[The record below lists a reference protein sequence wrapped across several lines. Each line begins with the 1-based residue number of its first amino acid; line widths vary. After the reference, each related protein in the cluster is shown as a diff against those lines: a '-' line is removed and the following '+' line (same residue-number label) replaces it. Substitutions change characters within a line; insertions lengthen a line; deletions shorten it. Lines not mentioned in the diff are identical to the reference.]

1 MKGFYF
7 AKKTEMIITFS
18 NKKGGVG
25 KSSLCVS
32 LANYW
37 ANQGRSVCIFDADE
51 QATLLRARN
60 KDMRAFP
67 ECQPLFEIRPFIIK
81 EEFDRLGLLLENFK
95 KEEQRHYLFDL
106 PGGSGAENLGIV
118 TFSDYVIVPF
128 QYEEFS
134 IDSTGVFATVL
145 QMLEKM
151 NPALKRTAIFVPNM
165 VDVRIGR
172 VSDRKR
178 WDDWDKSIDAVAI
191 RSPRIPLKVCMQR
204 RNTLFMSLEEQKCV
218 LPCFEF
224 ITNQIFKN

>member
-1 MKGFYF
+1 M
-7 AKKTEMIITFS
+7 MIITFA

-25 KSSLCVS
+25 KSSLCIS

-37 ANQGRSVCIFDADE
+37 ASLGKSVSIFDADE
-51 QATLLRARN
+51 QATLLRAREEN
-60 KDMRAFP
+60 IKSFP
-67 ECQPLFEIRPFIIK
+67 DCQSLYDIQPFIIK
-81 EEFDRLGLLLENFK
+81 EEFDRLGMLMESYR
-95 KEEQRHYLFDL
+95 KEERCYLFDL
-106 PGGSGAENLGIV
+106 PGGSGAENLGVV

-145 QMLEKM
+145 QMLEQM

-178 WDDWDKSIDAVAI
+178 WEDWDRSIDAVAI
-191 RSPRIPLKVCMQR
+191 RSPRIPMKVCMQR

-218 LPCFEF
+218 SPCFEF
-224 ITNQIFKN
+224 ITNKIFNNLI